1 MQDIAYMIQEDNSKT
16 DRCETSNPTA
26 GFNSVF
32 YFKSMKELKRKLL
45 SKTISKNAYWALN
58 KQLVRNLGL
67 EAALILQHIID
78 LQDVFKKNEIF
89 QSQPNM
95 AEELGITEYAVK
107 NKIVELSKAGYI
119 NIVKKGVPC
128 KNYYS
133 TNDEKIIDILVNGL
147 DGVKS
152 TDLLGDSVSDVE
164 TDVPVDTKSTDL
176 ESSNQ
181 LTSEVEIVSTI
192 TNNTTKN
199 TTNNT
204 DEPEITYS
212 PQLVDN
218 MINKFVDNISNRNQ
232 LHFFMIEVQED
243 YGGWDNLL
251 KLRFGNDT
259 GVINN
264 FNNKLNEYRKGIF
277 AKQIFSIR

>member
-1 MQDIAYMIQEDNSKT
+1 
-16 DRCETSNPTA
+16 
-26 GFNSVF
+26 
-32 YFKSMKELKRKLL
+32 MKELKRKLL

-58 KQLVRNLGL
+58 KELVRNLGL

-152 TDLLGDSVSDVE
+152 TDLLGDSISEVE

-181 LTSEVEIVSTI
+181 LTSDVEIVSTI

-277 AKQIFSIR
+277 AK